1 VLEAEDEEA
10 DEDFRRFLGRFAVYA
25 GLAAGRCRSTIT
37 RVIADSSIH
46 CRVTADTKALV
57 RRLAERDRITESAL
71 LKRLLD
77 GALRAAS
84 LGDAPAPAVRE
95 KVNRD
100 SRLHV
105 RLERDDWGLLRER
118 ADSRGMATATY
129 VYFLV
134 RSHLRGAAPL
144 PKAEY
149 LALKRSVIELTTIGR
164 NLNQIARAMNQGG
177 RPALPGRQEVGAMI
191 RVAEGLRDH
200 FRELLS
206 ANERAWR
213 TDAEAS
219 R

>member
-1 VLEAEDEEA
+1 VLEAEEKA
-10 DEDFRRFLGRFAVYA
+10 EDFRQFWGRFAVYA
-25 GLAAGRCRSTIT
+25 GLAAGRCRSTIL

-46 CRVTADTKALV
+46 CRVTSDTKALV

-118 ADSRGMATATY
+118 ADSRGMAAATY

-134 RSHLRGAAPL
+134 RAHLRGGAPL

-149 LALKRSVIELTTIGR
+149 LALKRSVTELTTIGR
-164 NLNQIARAMNQGG
+164 NLNQIARAMNKGG
-177 RPALPGRQEVGAMI
+177 RPALPGRQEVAAMI

-200 FRELLS
+200 FRELLG

-213 TDAEAS
+213 SHGEAA

>member
-1 VLEAEDEEA
+1 
-10 DEDFRRFLGRFAVYA
+10 
-25 GLAAGRCRSTIT
+25 
-37 RVIADSSIH
+37 VIADSSIH
-46 CRVTADTKALV
+46 CRVTSDTKALV
-57 RRLAERDRITESAL
+57 RRLAEREGTTESAL

-84 LGDAPAPAVRE
+84 LGDTPAPAARE
-95 KVNRD
+95 RLSRD

-105 RLERDDWGLLRER
+105 RLERGDWGLLRER
-118 ADSRGMATATY
+118 ADSRGMAVATY

-134 RSHLRGAAPL
+134 RAHLRGGAPL

-149 LALKRSVIELTTIGR
+149 LALKRSVTELATIGR
-164 NLNQIARAMNQGG
+164 NLNQIARAMNQGA
-177 RPALPGRQEVGAMI
+177 RPALPGRQEVAAMI

-206 ANERAWR
+206 ANEHAWR